1 MASSYD
7 RVGNSFS
14 DSGLS
19 GTAVAYEVPPLAR
32 RPKKPREPLGT
43 APAPEAIPAARLEK
57 ERAVA
62 EEATGGGGGIASP
75 LTEVR
80 RETQTLRIYDPSD
93 SGTYVDIEQIT
104 HLVME
109 DASGIE
115 IEFNFTPPA

>member
-57 ERAVA
+57 EREVA

-80 RETQTLRIYDPSD
+80 RETQILRVYDPSD
-93 SGTYVDIEQIT
+93 VNNYVDVEQAT
-104 HLVME
+104 
-109 DASGIE
+109 E
-115 IEFNFTPPA
+115 IEFEDDSGVTFVFVLNP